1 VGGRSRQSVTSDEP
15 FQPLAPGS
23 SAAAIHTG
31 AVELPPPPDRSFASD
46 NAAGAHPAVLDAV
59 ARANHGHALA
69 YGDDRWT
76 RQCEDAFRELFGDV
90 TTLLTFNGTG
100 ANVLALA
107 TMLGPVDAVVCT
119 VGAHVAYDEAG
130 ATERI
135 LGAKLID
142 LPTADG
148 KLRPEQLDDVAHLRG
163 SPHHA
168 QPAVV
173 SITQSTELG
182 TVYTA
187 DEVAALCDA
196 AHRLGM
202 AVHIDGA
209 RIANAAAALGG
220 DVAALRSFTVDA
232 GVDVLTFGGTK
243 NGLLGG
249 EAVVFLRSDLAPR
262 APYLRK
268 QVTQL
273 ASKMRFV
280 AAQFLAVLSDGLW
293 LELAG
298 HANAM
303 ATRLHAATAPLP
315 GVDHD
320 APPQVNSLFPTL
332 TPELARTLQKWSFFW
347 PWEPSRQQF
356 RWMTAWDTTDDDV
369 TRFAAGVAAAAG
381 TPTPSPA

>member
-1 VGGRSRQSVTSDEP
+1 
-15 FQPLAPGS
+15 
-23 SAAAIHTG
+23 
-31 AVELPPPPDRSFASD
+31 
-46 NAAGAHPAVLDAV
+46 VLEAV
-59 ARANHGHALA
+59 ARANQGHALA
-69 YGDDRWT
+69 YGDDQWT
-76 RQCEDAFRELFGDV
+76 RQCEGAFRDLFGDV

-100 ANVLALA
+100 ANVLALS
-107 TMLGPVDAVVCT
+107 TLLGPVEAVVCT
-119 VGAHVAYDEAG
+119 DGAHIALDEAG
-130 ATERI
+130 ASERI
-135 LGAKLID
+135 LGAKLMD
-142 LPTADG
+142 LPATDG
-148 KLRPEQLDDVAHLRG
+148 KLLPEQVDEVSHLLG

-182 TVYTA
+182 TVYSA
-187 DEVAALCDA
+187 DEVAAICDA

-202 AVHIDGA
+202 TVHIDGA

-220 DVAALRSFTVDA
+220 TEATLRSFTVDA

-249 EAVVFLRSDLAPR
+249 EAVVFLRPELAHR
-262 APYLRK
+262 AEYLRK

-280 AAQFLAVLSDGLW
+280 AAQFLALLADDLW

-303 ATRLHAATAPLP
+303 ARQLHAATTGIP
-315 GVDHD
+315 GVEHA
-320 APPQVNSLFPTL
+320 APPQVNSLFPIL
-332 TPELARTLQKWSFFW
+332 SPELSKPLQDWSFFW
-347 PWEPSRQQF
+347 PWEPSRHQY

-369 TRFAAGVAAAAG
+369 AGFAAGVAAVAAA
-381 TPTPSPA
+381 TAPT

>member
-1 VGGRSRQSVTSDEP
+1 MQ
-15 FQPLAPGS
+15 
-23 SAAAIHTG
+23 
-31 AVELPPPPDRSFASD
+31 LPPSPDRSFASD

-69 YGDDRWT
+69 YGDDQWT
-76 RQCEDAFRELFGDV
+76 RQCEGAFRDLFGDV

-100 ANVLALA
+100 ANVLALS
-107 TMLGPVDAVVCT
+107 TLLGPVEAVVCT
-119 VGAHVAYDEAG
+119 DGAHIALDEAG
-130 ATERI
+130 APERI
-135 LGAKLID
+135 LGAKLMD
-142 LPTADG
+142 LPAPDG
-148 KLRPEQLDDVAHLRG
+148 KLVPEQVDAVSHLLG
-163 SPHHA
+163 SLHHA

-182 TVYTA
+182 TVYSA
-187 DEVAALCDA
+187 EEVAAICDT

-202 AVHIDGA
+202 TVHIDGA

-220 DVAALRSFTVDA
+220 TEATLRSFTVDA

-249 EAVVFLRSDLAPR
+249 EAVVFLRPELAQR
-262 APYLRK
+262 AEYLRK

-280 AAQFLAVLSDGLW
+280 AAQFLALLAEDLW

-303 ATRLHAATAPLP
+303 AARLHAATTGIA
-315 GVDHD
+315 GVEH
-320 APPQVNSLFPTL
+320 AAAPQVNSLFPIL
-332 TPELARTLQKWSFFW
+332 SPELSKPLQDWSFFW
-347 PWEPSRQQF
+347 PWDPSRRQY

-369 TRFAAGVAAAAG
+369 AEFAAGVAAVAETTAA
-381 TPTPSPA
+381 T

>member
-1 VGGRSRQSVTSDEP
+1 M
-15 FQPLAPGS
+15 
-23 SAAAIHTG
+23 H
-31 AVELPPPPDRSFASD
+31 LPPPPERSFASD
-46 NAAGAHPAVLDAV
+46 NAAGAHPAVLEAV

-76 RQCEDAFRELFGDV
+76 RECEAAFRDLFGDV
-90 TTLLTFNGTG
+90 ATLLTFNGTG

-107 TMLGPVDAVVCT
+107 TLLGPVDAVVC
-119 VGAHVAYDEAG
+119 VDGAHIATDEAG
-130 ATERI
+130 ASERI

-142 LPTADG
+142 LPAPDG
-148 KLRPEQLDDVAHLRG
+148 KLQPAQIEDIADRLLGPE
-163 SPHHA
+163 HHA

-187 DEVAALCDA
+187 AEVAAICET

-202 AVHIDGA
+202 TVHVDGA
-209 RIANAAAALGG
+209 RIANATAALGG
-220 DVAALRSFTVDA
+220 SESALRSFTVEA

-249 EAVVFLRSDLAPR
+249 EAVVFLDPARARR

-280 AAQFLAVLSDGLW
+280 AAQFLALLADGLW
-293 LELAG
+293 IQLAE
-298 HANAM
+298 HSNAM
-303 ATRLHAATAPLP
+303 AGRLHAATSGLA
-315 GVDHD
+315 GVELGT
-320 APPQVNSLFPTL
+320 PPQVNSLFPVL
-332 TPELARTLQKWSFFW
+332 DPALGSALQGWSFFW
-347 PWEPSRQQF
+347 PWDPGRSQF
-356 RWMTAWDTTDDDV
+356 RWMTAWDTAEDDV
-369 TRFAAGVAAAAG
+369 ERFAAGVAAAARAPG
-381 TPTPSPA
+381 KATVAST